1 MGKRGVVDVQKGLEE
16 GVELRRE
23 PSDRHA
29 GCQKVVFFNVFRK
42 FAGGPD

>member
-1 MGKRGVVDVQKGLEE
+1 MTEGGHELGRDREGVGLRMGQGVVGRG

-29 GCQKVVFFNVFRK
+29 ARRLCYI
-42 FAGGPD
+42 